1 MKSVEGKVAFITGG
15 ASGIGL
21 GMCRAFIDAGMKV
34 AIADI
39 REAAL
44 TSVVETL
51 AKNENTLLPVH
62 LDVTDRNAWIKAADK
77 VEETLG
83 NVNVLCNNAGITID
97 GPMQQA
103 TYNDWDYCLSIN
115 LGGVVN
121 GIQTFLPRML
131 AGGDECHIV
140 NTSSMGGL
148 IAGAGSG
155 VYSASKYAVVGLTE
169 ELRSDLAES
178 NIGVSVFCPGPT
190 QTDLFNS
197 SVEVR
202 PDELSETGYEPRT
215 VPLPEDTPSD
225 ITAAIYAIAMQPQEV
240 GRRVLQG
247 IKRND
252 MYIITHPEFSN
263 IVKARCEALLIS
275 MPQEQVSPERG
286 RAAKLLL
293 TDKLYAG
300 HIAQVKSRG
309 S

>member
-83 NVNVLCNNAGITID
+83 KVNVLCNNAGITID

-275 MPQEQVSPERG
+275 MPQEQVSPERA